1 MSPRD
6 FYKADTTGL
15 VLAARVYSN
24 VVSPPVMF
32 ALIGLAICLYTLPLP
47 SAVTW
52 FLVYGFWVSLF
63 PILFVVFL
71 LYTGRVEELHMSNTR
86 ERRLPYVVA
95 FLGSAIAFGLITWF
109 EGPELLRCLTI
120 FNMVELI
127 TLALINLAWLISLH
141 STGAMAASTL
151 ISVIWGL
158 PTGLLIGIPLTV
170 SVCWVRL
177 YLRRHTVAQTVV
189 GLGVGMFTVLILIPF
204 GCFTS

>member
-32 ALIGLAICLYTLPLP
+32 ALVGLAICLYTLPP
-47 SAVTW
+47 WSAVNW
-52 FLVYGFWVSLF
+52 FLIYGFWVSLF
-63 PILFVVFL
+63 PILFVLVL
-71 LYTGRVEELHMSNTR
+71 LYTGHVQELHMSDTR

-95 FLGSAIAFGLITWF
+95 FLGSAVAFVLVSLY

-120 FNMVELI
+120 FNMVELC

-151 ISVIWGL
+151 VGLIWGI
-158 PTGLLIGIPLTV
+158 PAGLLVGIPLTL

-177 YLRRHTVAQTVV
+177 YLRRHTLGQTIAGVGV
-189 GLGVGMFTVLILIPF
+189 GLFTVLILLPF
-204 GCFTS
+204 GCFIN